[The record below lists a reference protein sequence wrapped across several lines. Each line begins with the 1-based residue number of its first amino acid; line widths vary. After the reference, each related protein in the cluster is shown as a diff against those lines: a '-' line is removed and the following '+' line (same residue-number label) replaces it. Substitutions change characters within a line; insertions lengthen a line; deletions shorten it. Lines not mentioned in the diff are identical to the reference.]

1 MGKNVVYEKCCW
13 GQVKS
18 IMARPADTEIDSS
31 KLALILKA
39 MSNVRRLRILQEL
52 ADGKERSVSEIEAL
66 VPDLSQSALSQ
77 HLGRLRRA
85 EIVQTRRKSQTIFYS
100 IGDQDVLRLLRL
112 ITHIYADDPVID
124 RTRH

>member
-1 MGKNVVYEKCCW
+1 
-13 GQVKS
+13 
-18 IMARPADTEIDSS
+18 MARPADTEIDSS

-100 IGDQDVLRLLRL
+100 IRDQDVLRLLRL

>member
-1 MGKNVVYEKCCW
+1 
-13 GQVKS
+13 
-18 IMARPADTEIDSS
+18 MARPVDTEMDSS

-39 MSNVRRLRILQEL
+39 MSNVRRLRILQQL
-52 ADGKERSVSEIEAL
+52 ADGKERSASEIEAL

-85 EIVQTRRKSQTIFYS
+85 QIVQTRRKSQTIFYS
-100 IGDQDVLRLLRL
+100 IRDQDVLRLLRL
-112 ITHIYADDPVID
+112 ITHIYADDPVIG

>member
-1 MGKNVVYEKCCW
+1 MP
-13 GQVKS
+13 
-18 IMARPADTEIDSS
+18 RPPDTDIDSS

-39 MSNVRRLRILQEL
+39 MSNVRRLQILQEL
-52 ADGKERSVSEIEAL
+52 ADGREKSVSEIEAL
-66 VPDLSQSALSQ
+66 VPALSQSALSQ

-85 EIVQTRRKSQTIFYS
+85 EIVQTRRKSQTIYYS
-100 IGDQDVLRLLRL
+100 IQDKDVLRLLRL

>member
-1 MGKNVVYEKCCW
+1 
-13 GQVKS
+13 
-18 IMARPADTEIDSS
+18 MARPADTEIDSS

>member
-1 MGKNVVYEKCCW
+1 
-13 GQVKS
+13 
-18 IMARPADTEIDSS
+18 MARPVDIEIVSS

-85 EIVQTRRKSQTIFYS
+85 EIVQTRCKSQTIFYS
-100 IGDQDVLRLLRL
+100 IRDQDVLRLLRL
-112 ITHIYADDPVID
+112 ITHIYADDPVMD
-124 RTRH
+124 GTRH